1 MLQGWPGYGLL
12 WCYILWMSPGVQSL
26 VVVPPSLQP
35 LQYINFESLGAYA
48 MSQLGGIQDKGA
60 QIVLGALLPVNQEDA
75 LAIFVSEGVSGSLGG
90 LAGKVVALIDGNKN
104 NRKDSLAVNAGTYG
118 AYFGVAGA
126 VRSLA
131 SIGGFS
137 DLAVSL
143 SAFAL
148 ATIVSELIKFR
159 STSIMN
165 QRTRVND
172 GPSMYEL
179 MKFNQPTMRDL
190 MVFQS
195 AQEKA
200 GLDGVV
206 GAGAGAGARSVAS
219 LAVVADQLA
228 QAEAGVR
235 SKDVL
240 MSGKATRIEVRT
252 NGSVMTSHRFLH
264 NSCWCV
270 ACVVSFFDK
279 AAERHICPYQYADVD
294 AQSVTEM

>member
-1 MLQGWPGYGLL
+1 LQF
-12 WCYILWMSPGVQSL
+12 
-26 VVVPPSLQP
+26 
-35 LQYINFESLGAYA
+35 INFESIGAYA

-143 SAFAL
+143 SAFTL

-159 STSIMN
+159 STSIIS
-165 QRTRVND
+165 QRTRVKD

-195 AQEKA
+195 VQEA
-200 GLDGVV
+200 YGVGGSGRVV
-206 GAGAGAGARSVAS
+206 GTDAVAS
-219 LAVVADQLA
+219 AVAGRLAE
-228 QAEAGVR
+228 AEAGLR
-235 SKDVL
+235 GKDVL
-240 MSGKATRIEVRT
+240 MGGKATRIEVG
-252 NGSVMTSHRFLH
+252 GSVPVRMVMRIG
-264 NSCWCV
+264 
-270 ACVVSFFDK
+270 A
-279 AAERHICPYQYADVD
+279 YG
-294 AQSVTEM
+294 

>member
-1 MLQGWPGYGLL
+1 MVQAWLVYGLY
-12 WCYILWMSPGVQSL
+12 WFCVSWMPSGVDSL
-26 VVVPPSLQP
+26 VPPSLQP
-35 LQYINFESLGAYA
+35 LQYINLDTLGAFA
-48 MSQLGGIQDKGA
+48 MSQLSGIQDKGA

-148 ATIVSELIKFR
+148 ATLVSEGIKLR
-159 STSIMN
+159 SMSIQS
-165 QRTRVND
+165 QRTRVAD

-195 AQEKA
+195 AQEGA
-200 GLDGVV
+200 GLK
-206 GAGAGAGARSVAS
+206 
-219 LAVVADQLA
+219 VVAAQLA
-228 QAEAGVR
+228 AAEAGVR
-235 SKDVL
+235 GREVV
-240 MSGKATRIEVRT
+240 MSGKATRIEVR
-252 NGSVMTSHRFLH
+252 GDGVLMDL
-264 NSCWCV
+264 V
-270 ACVVSFFDK
+270 G
-279 AAERHICPYQYADVD
+279 
-294 AQSVTEM
+294 